1 MLLGLAGRFGIDYI
15 LPPAKRLGPVPT
27 TKEIYKEYID
37 VAWPA
42 TMQGLLLQ
50 LMTAINLAM
59 VGALGADALAA
70 VGIMSQP
77 LMVMLVFVRSAAIAI
92 TAIVARRKGEEDYE
106 TMNSVLKQ
114 GVLLTVLFYVPL
126 LCICFYLLNPIL
138 TFAGAQASYID
149 EAVAYGQFIIIG
161 LFFSALGVMLG
172 AALIGVGNTKAIFK
186 ANAIGNVLNVVM
198 SFTLIYGLG
207 PIPALGIKGAG
218 IATMTS
224 YTLIFFLLLYAIH
237 AKDSHL
243 SWHRGSWKFNREILQ
258 GIYYIGGSSLGE
270 QAFERFGMFA
280 YTKMVA
286 SLGVVALATH
296 HICMNLIDIF
306 YYFAMGLSYS
316 GASYTGQSLGKK
328 RPDLAEAYGKIG
340 VRIALIISVIGFVL
354 YFGLRNVVF
363 DIFTQDRLVW
373 QLGADIM
380 ILMAFAS
387 FPQALQLVYSGV
399 LKGAG
404 DNFYVMKYSLIVIAI
419 FRPIITYL
427 LCFTWGFG
435 LYGAWIALLIDQ
447 SMRTAFSGW
456 RFRSGVWQHIKI

>member
-1 MLLGLAGRFGIDYI
+1 MLLGIRRFFGIDYI
-15 LPPAKRLGPVPT
+15 LPVAARLGPVPA
-27 TKEIYKEYID
+27 TKSIYKEYID

-92 TAIVARRKGEEDYE
+92 TAIVARRKGEENYVA
-106 TMNSVLKQ
+106 MNSVLKQ
-114 GVLLTVLFYVPL
+114 GVILTILFYLPL
-126 LCICFYLLNPIL
+126 LALSYYFLPAIL
-138 TFAGAQASYID
+138 SFAGAQPSYITT
-149 EAVAYGQFIIIG
+149 AVGYGEFIVIG
-161 LFFSALGVMLG
+161 LFFSALSVMMG
-172 AALIGVGNTKAIFK
+172 AALIGVGNTRIIFTS
-186 ANAIGNVLNVVM
+186 NAIGNVLNVCLN
-198 SFTLIYGLG
+198 FALIYGWG
-207 PIPALGIKGAG
+207 PIPALGVIGSG

-224 YTLIFFLLLYAIH
+224 YILICLLLWRAIH
-237 AKDSHL
+237 TKDKHL
-243 SWHRGSWKFNREILQ
+243 SWKQGSWRFDKDILRS
-258 GIYYIGGSSLGE
+258 IYYIGGSSLGE

-328 RPDLAEAYGKIG
+328 RPDLAMAYGKIG
-340 VRIALIISVIGFVL
+340 IRIALFISIVGLIV

-363 DIFTQDRLVW
+363 DFFTQDQGVW
-373 QLGADIM
+373 QLGSQIM
-380 ILMAFAS
+380 ILMAIAS
-387 FPQALQLVYSGV
+387 FPQAFQLVYSGV

-404 DNFYVMKYSLIVIAI
+404 DNFYVMKYSLFVIAI

-447 SMRTAFSGW
+447 SLRMVFAGW

>member
-15 LPPAKRLGPVPT
+15 LPPEKRLGPVPT

-404 DNFYVMKYSLIVIAI
+404 DNFYVMKYSLFVIAI

>member
-15 LPPAKRLGPVPT
+15 LPPAKRLGSVPT

-404 DNFYVMKYSLIVIAI
+404 DNFYVMKYSLFVIAI